1 MKKKKRIICGIIISF
16 AVILT
21 AALTAG
27 GICLNLV
34 HQDHIQDQYTLK
46 ERDDSFLWDA
56 LKSSLLGSVYE
67 ASEAEVNTYLND
79 TFCGKDKFLRN
90 VMVYFYK
97 DAPCEIYAK
106 IHYRDQDYALFS
118 MADLTFDAEEGIVGV
133 TFHDVKLGE
142 LPIPQNTVRSI
153 LSSFA
158 QSHEL
163 VEFRDGL
170 LYVTSR
176 YEYRIKSVSFHLYL
190 TEFSPQNGSIRCRT
204 NSVSREI
211 LIAVKDY
218 LLSADGREM
227 LKRLFG
233 SVTDGLKSLF
243 SRFT

>member
-133 TFHDVKLGE
+133 TFHDVKLRRAA
-142 LPIPQNTVRSI
+142 N
-153 LSSFA
+153 SS
-158 QSHEL
+158 
-163 VEFRDGL
+163 
-170 LYVTSR
+170 
-176 YEYRIKSVSFHLYL
+176 EYRSLHSEQL
-190 TEFSPQNGSIRCRT
+190 C
-204 NSVSREI
+204 
-211 LIAVKDY
+211 AVARI
-218 LLSADGREM
+218 SGI
-227 LKRLFG
+227 
-233 SVTDGLKSLF
+233 S
-243 SRFT
+243 